1 MKIIHVKTREI
12 SEVIHRIEVPD
23 DCQMYDDDHLDDWAH
38 ELAEQDS
45 KPVEVCD
52 VQIDS
57 VISVEVVV
65 PN

>member
-1 MKIIHVKTREI
+1 MKILHIKTREV

-23 DCQMYDDDHLDDWAH
+23 DYELYDADHLDDWAH
-38 ELAEQDS
+38 ELGERDS

-57 VISVEVVV
+57 IISAEVVV
-65 PN
+65 SN

>member
-1 MKIIHVKTREI
+1 MVLYIKTREI

-23 DCQMYDDDHLDDWAH
+23 DCQLYDKDHLDDYAH

-65 PN
+65 AN